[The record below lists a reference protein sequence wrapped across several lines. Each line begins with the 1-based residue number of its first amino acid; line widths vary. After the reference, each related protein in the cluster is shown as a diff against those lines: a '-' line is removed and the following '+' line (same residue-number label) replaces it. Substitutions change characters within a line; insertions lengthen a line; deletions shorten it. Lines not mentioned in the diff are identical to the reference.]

1 MLEDN
6 GPLADQTLGALRLPH
21 ELKAKKIFF

>member
-6 GPLADQTLGALRLPH
+6 DPLADQTLGALRLPH
-21 ELKAKKIFF
+21 ELKAEKMSF